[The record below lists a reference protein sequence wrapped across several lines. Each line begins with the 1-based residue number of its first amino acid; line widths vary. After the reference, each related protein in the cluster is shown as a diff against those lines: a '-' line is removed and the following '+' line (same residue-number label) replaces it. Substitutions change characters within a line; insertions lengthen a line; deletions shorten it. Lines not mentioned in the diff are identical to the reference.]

1 MMRKRRA
8 VLVCDREAKSF
19 DFDDESE
26 QHSIIN
32 LSLKQTVKPFPFT
45 FDSLKIDKRK
55 WEEPRQARLFKTLL
69 DLTRS
74 VVYIMVVSIL
84 TTLDPNP
91 GFVCW

>member
-32 LSLKQTVKPFPFT
+32 LSLKQTVKPFPFS

-55 WEEPRQARLFKTLL
+55 
-69 DLTRS
+69 
-74 VVYIMVVSIL
+74 
-84 TTLDPNP
+84 
-91 GFVCW
+91 